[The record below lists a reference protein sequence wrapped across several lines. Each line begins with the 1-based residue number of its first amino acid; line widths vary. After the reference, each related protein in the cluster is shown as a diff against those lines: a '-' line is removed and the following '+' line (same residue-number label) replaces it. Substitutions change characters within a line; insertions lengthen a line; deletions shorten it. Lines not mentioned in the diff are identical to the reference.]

1 VDQKETR
8 EIKRELLE
16 LIVMATK
23 AFVLLVAKMIGGQYM
38 VQEQLI
44 MSEEYISP

>member
-16 LIVMATK
+16 LIVMAMET
-23 AFVLLVAKMIGGQYM
+23 FVLLVAKMIGGQYM

-44 MSEEYISP
+44 TQAEYISP